1 MHSNEIRL
9 ATTQKQKLKIDLESL
24 RGKKTMFKLK
34 TQYQQK

>member
-24 RGKKTMFKLK
+24 RGEKKRCLN
-34 TQYQQK
+34 